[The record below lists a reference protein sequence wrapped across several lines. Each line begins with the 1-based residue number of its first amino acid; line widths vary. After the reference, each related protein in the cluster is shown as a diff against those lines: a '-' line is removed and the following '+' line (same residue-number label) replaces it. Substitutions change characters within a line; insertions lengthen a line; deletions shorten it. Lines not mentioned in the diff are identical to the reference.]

1 MLQNILWNTLKITAT
16 QFITASS
23 AQKYLNT
30 RQNSWNICLLV
41 NRQFESLKKT
51 FLDHNL
57 SEYKT
62 PAAEL
67 ESALEFA
74 RTNYLNSKNGNVD
87 NLNKI
92 FTDEELS
99 DEEER

>member
-1 MLQNILWNTLKITAT
+1 MPVILSNFNRKII
-16 QFITASS
+16 F
-23 AQKYLNT
+23 
-30 RQNSWNICLLV
+30 
-41 NRQFESLKKT
+41 F
-51 FLDHNL
+51 FLDHNI

-74 RTNYLNSKNGNVD
+74 RTNYLNSKNGNID
-87 NLNKI
+87 NHNKI